1 MATFMR
7 MTGTKILYLVLP
19 ALLFVFSG
27 CSTSTPKKTIAPK
40 KSEEIT
46 YLRKKNPITSK
57 RMELK
62 VRTVEGQAGAI
73 TLYVIPA
80 NNENFKDEGDE
91 NGEL

>member
-1 MATFMR
+1 MEE
-7 MTGTKILYLVLP
+7 TGFINGMGQDNNGEMESKTKK
-19 ALLFVFSG
+19 SK
-27 CSTSTPKKTIAPK
+27 SKSK

-91 NGEL
+91 I